1 MGKYII
7 RRIFTGLLSV
17 VIVTGIVMALV
28 YSATDRNLIFANDPV
43 FSKQKSNAKEVYKMQ
58 QWEQYGYVDYVTY
71 SEYLQTVTKGAEY
84 EAAVVLG
91 KTEREDQPAARRYV
105 QAFKETYQEQGYQVV
120 RLSGMLRGGK
130 YQEGGEPRLFAYRD
144 IPVATRLM
152 NYFKNLIAIDTA
164 SYVKEEIPNRGYTFT
179 LYDPVYGGEKFSPAI
194 MGNGTYHKYLLY
206 FDSTFPYLHQ
216 NFITFNLGKSYSVN
230 TGVDVTETLT
240 DSQGS
245 FAYQEIT
252 YPTGITQL
260 SADDLHSA
268 TYVPGSLE
276 AGAEM
281 LKNLFTDDYTG
292 ITTRKAGMSKLGY
305 SFTIGICAVILSY
318 LLAIP
323 LGIAMARK
331 KEKLTDRLGTAYI
344 VFILAV
350 PSLAYIFL
358 FKALGGRLGLPT
370 AFNMEK
376 LNWLMYVLPILSLAL
391 PAAAGIMKWMRRY
404 TVDQLGGEYVQFA
417 RAEGL
422 TEQEIFTKHIFPN
435 AIIPIAHGIPGGI
448 LGALTG
454 AIITE
459 RVYVVPGAGNLL
471 TTAINM
477 YDNGVIVGMTLFYGI
492 LSVTAVILGDVL
504 ISVLDPRIALGREG

>member
-7 RRIFTGLLSV
+7 RRILTGLLSV
-17 VIVTGIVMALV
+17 AAVTGIVMILV

-58 QWEQYGYVDYVTY
+58 QWEQYGYVDYVAYT
-71 SEYLQTVTKGAEY
+71 EYLQTVAQGAEY
-84 EAAVVLG
+84 EAAAVLG
-91 KTEREDQPAARRYV
+91 RTEKEDKPITQRYV
-105 QAFKETYQEQGYQVV
+105 QAFEDTYTEQGYQVV
-120 RLSGMLRGGK
+120 RLSGVLRGGK

-144 IPVATRLM
+144 IPVAARLVR
-152 NYFKNLIAIDTA
+152 YFKNLIAVDTA

-179 LYDPVYGGEKFSPAI
+179 LYDPAYGGEKFSPAI
-194 MGNGTYHKYLLY
+194 LGNGTYHKYLLY
-206 FDSTFPYLHQ
+206 FDSTFPYVHQ
-216 NFITFNLGKSYSVN
+216 NFITFHLGRSYSVN
-230 TGVDVTETLT
+230 AGVDVTETMT

-245 FAYQEIT
+245 FAYQEVT
-252 YPTGITQL
+252 YPTGVKAL

-276 AGAEM
+276 SGSEM
-281 LKNLFTDDYTG
+281 VRTLFTDDYTG
-292 ITTRKAGMSKLGY
+292 ITTRKSGMSKLGY
-305 SFTIGICAVILSY
+305 SFAIGICAVILSY

-323 LGIAMARK
+323 LGILMALK
-331 KEKLTDRLGTAYI
+331 KEKLPDRLGTAYI

-358 FKALGGRLGLPT
+358 FKALGGSLGLPT

-376 LNWLMYVLPILSLAL
+376 PQLLMYVLPILSLAL
-391 PAAAGIMKWMRRY
+391 PAAANLMKWMRRY
-404 TVDQLGGEYVQFA
+404 TVDQLGGEYVKFA
-417 RAEGL
+417 RSEGL

-435 AIIPIAHGIPGGI
+435 AVIPIAHGIPAGI

-477 YDNGVIVGMTLFYGI
+477 YDNGVIVGMTLFYSL

-504 ISVLDPRIALGREG
+504 ISILDPRISLKG

>member
-1 MGKYII
+1 MKKYII

-17 VIVTGIVMALV
+17 VIVTGIVMVLV

-58 QWEQYGYVDYVTY
+58 QWEQYGYVDYVAY
-71 SEYLQTVTKGAEY
+71 GEYLQTVATGTEY

-91 KTEREDQPAARRYV
+91 KTEKEDTAATKHYV
-105 QAFKETYQEQGYQVV
+105 QAFRQLYADQGYEIV
-120 RLSGMLRGGK
+120 RLSGAVRGGK

-144 IPVATRLM
+144 IPVAARLV
-152 NYFKNLIAIDTA
+152 NYFKNLITVDTP
-164 SYVKEEIPNRGYTFT
+164 SYVKADIPNRGYTFT

-216 NFITFNLGKSYSVN
+216 NFVTFNLGKSYSVN

-245 FAYQEIT
+245 FSYREIT
-252 YPTGITQL
+252 YPTGVTQL

-276 AGAEM
+276 SGAEM
-281 LKNLFTDDYTG
+281 LKTLFTDDYTG
-292 ITTRKAGMSKLGY
+292 ITTRKTGMSKLGY

-318 LLAIP
+318 FLAIP

-376 LNWLMYVLPILSLAL
+376 LHRLMYVLPILSLAL

-417 RAEGL
+417 RSEGL

-435 AIIPIAHGIPGGI
+435 AIIPIAHGIPAGI

-504 ISVLDPRIALGREG
+504 ISALDPRIALGREG

>member
-1 MGKYII
+1 MKKYII

-17 VIVTGIVMALV
+17 VIVTGIVMVLV

-58 QWEQYGYVDYVTY
+58 QWEQYGYVDYVAY
-71 SEYLQTVTKGAEY
+71 GEYLQTVATGTEY

-91 KTEREDQPAARRYV
+91 KTEKEDTAATKHYV
-105 QAFKETYQEQGYQVV
+105 QAFRQLYADQGYEIV
-120 RLSGMLRGGK
+120 RLSGAVRGGK

-144 IPVATRLM
+144 IPVAARLV
-152 NYFKNLIAIDTA
+152 NYFKNLITVDTP
-164 SYVKEEIPNRGYTFT
+164 SYVKADIPNRGYTFT

-216 NFITFNLGKSYSVN
+216 NFLTFNLGKSYSVN
-230 TGVDVTETLT
+230 AGVDVTATMT

-245 FAYQEIT
+245 FSYREIT
-252 YPTGITQL
+252 YPTGVTQL

-276 AGAEM
+276 SGAEM
-281 LKNLFTDDYTG
+281 LKTLFTDDYTG
-292 ITTRKAGMSKLGY
+292 ITTRKTGMSKLGY

-376 LNWLMYVLPILSLAL
+376 LHWLMYVLPILSLAL

-404 TVDQLGGEYVQFA
+404 TIDQLGGEYVQFA
-417 RAEGL
+417 RSEGL

-435 AIIPIAHGIPGGI
+435 AIIPIAHGIPAGI

-477 YDNGVIVGMTLFYGI
+477 YDNGVIVGMTLFYGM

-504 ISVLDPRIALGREG
+504 ISALDPRIALGREG